1 MSPELNLNNF
11 IMLFNINSCLK
22 KTSTKDALLVPLQDG
37 GFNQG
42 WQKKTNKKKQTKKTQ
57 KKNSQKN
64 HQKRFFGFFLKI
76 GPKSFK
82 KRLKTQ

>member
-57 KKNSQKN
+57 KKTVKKTTKSVFLD
-64 HQKRFFGFFLKI
+64 FF
-76 GPKSFK
+76 
-82 KRLKTQ
+82 